1 MIGQVMIF
9 YFCSMDK
16 KRLAIFASGNGSNAV
31 RIIDYFKGHA
41 EIEVAVILTNNK
53 EAGVLKRTVDEPIKQ
68 LIINN
73 DEAKQG
79 EYLLSLMKEHHIDF
93 IILSGYL
100 RLVPQALIQAFEE
113 RIINIHPALLPKY
126 GGAGMYGIH
135 VHKAVKE
142 AQEKE
147 SGISIHVVSEK
158 YDKGEVIA
166 QHRVALEKNDSP
178 EDIQKKVQVLEH
190 KYFALEVEKY
200 VLTK

>member
-1 MIGQVMIF
+1 MGQVMIF
-9 YFCSMDK
+9 YFCTMDK
-16 KRLAIFASGNGSNAV
+16 KRLAIFASGNGTNAV
-31 RIIDYFKGHA
+31 RINEYFKGH
-41 EIEVAVILTNNK
+41 EKIEVAVILTNNK
-53 EAGVLKRTVDEPIKQ
+53 DAGVLEKTVNESIDQ
-68 LIINN
+68 LIITN

-79 EYLLSLMKEHHIDF
+79 EYLLSLMRNHHIDF
-93 IILSGYL
+93 IVLSGYL
-100 RLVPQALIQAFEE
+100 RLVPRTLIQAFKG

-135 VHKAVKE
+135 VHNAVKE

-147 SGISIHVVSEK
+147 SGISIHVVSEE
-158 YDKGEVIA
+158 YDKGEIIA

-190 KYFALEVEKY
+190 RYFALEIEKY